1 MKNLVVTD
9 KDIPNHLFKNS
20 VIVNLNNISYSTC
33 TGGLECLKYEESC
46 YFKDDMSL
54 ISKWMNDCQLIIYVS
69 KIKYGCFDIPFKRML
84 ERLVVNQEPYYTFVD
99 GETCH
104 LGISQLKKKL
114 LVIGYGHVSDEE
126 ENIFKDLL
134 DVSTLGYS
142 YSSIDTYFCEENEL
156 EDALRTFG
164 GVDHV

>member
-33 TGGLECLKYEESC
+33 TGGLECLKYEGSC

-126 ENIFKDLL
+126 KNIFKDLL

-156 EDALRTFG
+156 EDVLRTFG